1 MSSESDTSGLSLLN
15 RVLEARWLLECAADE
30 EKAEAMS
37 RLNRVLDEAISGRPD
52 LSRED
57 IMQALRDPWRDYC
70 RKKKKFG

>member
-1 MSSESDTSGLSLLN
+1 
-15 RVLEARWLLECAADE
+15 
-30 EKAEAMS
+30 MS